1 MQTIAIIL
9 AGTVNALLMVLQF
22 AMLLRAIMSLFFDE
36 GSSFA
41 AFLVA
46 ITEPVIMP
54 IRMLFD
60 RMEWFKNSPL
70 DVPFFVT
77 YMLLAIISSL
87 LSML

>member
-36 GSSFA
+36 SSSFA

-60 RMEWFKNSPL
+60 RMEWFKSSPL

-87 LSML
+87 LSTL